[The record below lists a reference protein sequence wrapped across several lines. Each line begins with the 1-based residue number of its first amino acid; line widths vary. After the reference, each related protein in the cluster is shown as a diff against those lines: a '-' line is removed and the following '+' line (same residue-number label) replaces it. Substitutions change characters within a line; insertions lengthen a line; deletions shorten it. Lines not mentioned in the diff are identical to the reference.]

1 MDEGKFVGVQPATG
15 TEKDNLNLQENNLKK
30 EVKMEKTKVL
40 FVCYANIDRSP
51 TAEQMYSNHPDL
63 ETKSAGIAS
72 FATVPVSAELVQ
84 WADVILTMDEEQKQ
98 FIKKMFP
105 DIISNKTIDSLG
117 IINIYTR
124 MHPKL
129 QDMIRTLVDEW
140 LRENLKI
147 SPLRGGGKSKTLV
160 K

>member
-1 MDEGKFVGVQPATG
+1 
-15 TEKDNLNLQENNLKK
+15 
-30 EVKMEKTKVL
+30 MEKTKIL

-51 TAEQMYSNHPDL
+51 TAELMYANHPDL

-72 FATVPVSAELVQ
+72 YATVPVSAELVN

-117 IINIYTR
+117 IINIFTR

-129 QDMIRTLVDEW
+129 QDMIKTRVDEW
-140 LRENLKI
+140 LRENLKK
-147 SPLRGGGKSKTLV
+147 GKDENYEPER
-160 K
+160 